1 MRDEKGIKQDVFK
14 ALNNYIIIYFTLF
27 VTKHVFC
34 SKLNFHNLVFSLKKF
49 NLTHNYWIE

>member
-1 MRDEKGIKQDVFK
+1 MRDQKGIKQDAFK

-34 SKLNFHNLVFSLKKF
+34 SKLNFHNSVFSLKKF